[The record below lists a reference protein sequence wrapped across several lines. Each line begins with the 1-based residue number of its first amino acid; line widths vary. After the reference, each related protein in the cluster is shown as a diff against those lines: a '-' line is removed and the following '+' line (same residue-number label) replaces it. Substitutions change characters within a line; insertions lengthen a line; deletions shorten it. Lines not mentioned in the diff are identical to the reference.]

1 MEVFKL
7 LGTLALQGVDEAKK
21 DINDVTGTAEKSSS
35 KIGSVFSKI
44 GKFAGTCVK
53 GIATGIG
60 VAAGAIGTLT
70 VKSLSMAGELE
81 QNMGGSEA
89 VFGKYADKMQDKA
102 KQAFSNM
109 GLSTSDYLATANK
122 MGALFQGAGFSV
134 EESMNLSSD
143 AMQRAADVAS
153 IMGIDTSSAMEAVA
167 GAAKGNFTMMDN
179 LGVAMNETTLA
190 NYALEKG
197 MKKSYDQMTQQEKIG
212 VAMEM
217 FMDKTAYAAGNYA
230 KENETLAGSLGTAKA
245 ALSNFLSG
253 SGSVDDVVSSLTNA
267 GEVVVKN
274 IQELFPK
281 LMTGLTQLLTKLV
294 PMIPPLLQDLLPP
307 LISGAI
313 SLVNGIV
320 DALPQILNALM
331 GIIPGLLEGIM
342 QIFEAIIQALPGL
355 VEMITSSLVTLLP
368 SLIDGI
374 ISLIVSLCTNFSA
387 IIQPIIDYLPDII
400 ISIVDALMN
409 NLPIL
414 IQGIINLVMGIVEAI
429 PQIISGL
436 IKAIPTIIKSVLSGI
451 INAFPVLLNGVL
463 NLVSSLFKSIFGLS
477 DEQMSRIKN
486 LFKSLWEGVKTIF
499 KTAFNNIKTIVS
511 TAFNNIK
518 IVVQTFVNV
527 VKNIIKV
534 FTSVLKGDWKGAWEA
549 IKNIFKSV
557 WNGIK
562 NIASNTLN
570 GLKNIFTNTWNGI
583 KKATSTIWN
592 GIKNAITKPIQ
603 DAKNK
608 VTGWIDN
615 IKNAFSKFK
624 AKIKMPHIKIENASW
639 NPKDWIK
646 NGIPKF
652 KVEWYKEGGVLT
664 EPTIFDYNPST
675 NTAKVGGEAG
685 PEAVAPID
693 TLQDYVQKAV
703 KEENSEMTYHIQ
715 RIYEILAKF
724 LPIVAEGMNTEIS
737 IDGDALAAKLAPK
750 MDKQLGQFY
759 SRKARYTT

>member
-7 LGTLALQGVDEAKK
+7 LGTLALQGVDDAKK
-21 DINDVTGTAEKSSS
+21 DIDDVTGKAEKSSS

-102 KQAFSNM
+102 KQAYSNM

-122 MGALFQGAGFSV
+122 MGALFKGAGFEV
-134 EESMNLSSD
+134 EEAMQLTQDS
-143 AMQRAADVAS
+143 MQRAADVAS

-217 FMDKTAYAAGNYA
+217 FLDKTSYAAGNYA

-245 ALSNFLSG
+245 ALKNFLSG

-313 SLVNGIV
+313 SLVNGLV
-320 DALPQILNALM
+320 EATPQILSLLM
-331 GIIPGLLEGIM
+331 GIIPSLLDGIVM
-342 QIFEAIIQALPGL
+342 IFESIIQALPGL
-355 VEMITSSLVTLLP
+355 VEMVMSSLVTLLP
-368 SLIDGI
+368 SLIDGVI
-374 ISLIVSLCTNFSA
+374 ALIVSLCNNFSS

-400 ISIVDALMN
+400 ISVVDALMN

-414 IQGIINLVMGIVEAI
+414 IEGIINLVIGIVENI
-429 PQIISGL
+429 PRIISGL
-436 IKAIPTIIKSVLSGI
+436 IEAIPTIIESVLTGI
-451 INAFPVLLNGVL
+451 INAFPVLLEGVL
-463 NLVSSLFKSIFGLS
+463 KLVLSLFKSIFGLS
-477 DEQMSRIKN
+477 DEQMKNITNFFKNAWEGIKN
-486 LFKSLWEGVKTIF
+486 VIS
-499 KTAFNNIKTIVS
+499 
-511 TAFNNIK
+511 
-518 IVVQTFVNV
+518 
-527 VKNIIKV
+527 
-534 FTSVLKGDWKGAWEA
+534 SVGNA
-549 IKNIFKSV
+549 IKNFLSNLWKGIKNVCSSV

-562 NIASNTLN
+562 NFLSNVWK
-570 GLKNIFTNTWNGI
+570 GIKNTCSNVWNGI
-583 KKATSTIWN
+583 KNTFSNVWNGIKNTASNVVSRIKNTFVNAWNNIKTKTSNIWN
-592 GIKNAITKPIQ
+592 NIKNAITKPIQ

-615 IKNAFSKFK
+615 IKNAFSNFK

-652 KVEWYKEGGVLT
+652 KVEWYKEGGILK
-664 EPTIFDYNPST
+664 EPTIFDYNSST

-685 PEAVAPID
+685 PEAVAPIS
-693 TLQDYVQKAV
+693 TLQGYVQQAV
-703 KEENSEMTYHIQ
+703 KEENKEMNYHIQ
-715 RIYEILAKF
+715 RIYEILASF
-724 LPIVAEGMNTEIS
+724 LPIIAEGMNTEIS
-737 IDGDALAAKLAPK
+737 IDGDKLVAKLAPK